1 MFLILWQYFIPL
13 IIFAVA
19 YWKILGVVRRQA
31 KIAASR
37 QRKRPVAPS
46 NEAVAET
53 SMITVEQANV
63 AATEDNSQKDKKE
76 TVATGPQGHQDAGG
90 QNKPMNKE
98 LSLAQ
103 INVVKTMVY
112 VTVCFT
118 LCWMPMYLYYLLS
131 TFQVNYIN
139 FLRSLLQF
147 FCFTVYSRHYSYRA
161 GR

>member
-13 IIFAVA
+13 IIFAVV
-19 YWKILGVVRRQA
+19 YWKILGVVRHQA
-31 KIAASR
+31 KVAAGR
-37 QRKRPVAPS
+37 HANRPVAPS

-53 SMITVEQANV
+53 SMITVEQANIGS
-63 AATEDNSQKDKKE
+63 TEDNSQRDKKDNV
-76 TVATGPQGHQDAGG
+76 TTRSQGHHEVGG
-90 QNKPMNKE
+90 QINKE
-98 LSLAQ
+98 LSSAQ

-139 FLRSLLQF
+139 FLCRLLRF
-147 FCFTVYSRHYSYRA
+147 LFHDRLR
-161 GR
+161 

>member
-63 AATEDNSQKDKKE
+63 GSTEDNSQRDKKGNV
-76 TVATGPQGHQDAGG
+76 TTRAQGHQEVGS
-90 QNKPMNKE
+90 QNNPSNKE

-139 FLRSLLQF
+139 ILCRILQ
-147 FCFTVYSRHYSYRA
+147 VYTALH
-161 GR
+161 